1 MTIKKSL
8 RTVMACSLALGAFSF
23 LPVLQSQTSRSLT
36 EPHLTA
42 SPDARSSFATTL
54 ERQMRSKGND
64 VRVQLEGDALDTLR
78 IEWPTVHRSDI
89 YRFVTSPAAQRA
101 VRMGF
106 SSVLFTNGSQR
117 WEYNLTRESMVS
129 SPENL

>member
-8 RTVMACSLALGAFSF
+8 GTVMACSLALIAFS
-23 LPVLQSQTSRSLT
+23 LSPALQSQTKRSSNVQRGA
-36 EPHLTA
+36 A
-42 SPDARSSFATTL
+42 SSDARSSFATTL
-54 ERQMRSKGND
+54 ERQMRSEGTD
-64 VRVQLEGDALDTLR
+64 VRIQLEGDALDTLR
-78 IEWPTVHRSDI
+78 LEWPTVHRSDI
-89 YRFVTSPAAQRA
+89 YRFVNSPEAQRA

-106 SSVLFTNGSQR
+106 TSVLFTNGSRR

>member
-1 MTIKKSL
+1 MTIRKSL
-8 RTVMACSLALGAFSF
+8 RTVMACSLALGAFSL
-23 LPVLQSQTSRSLT
+23 LPALQSQTKRS
-36 EPHLTA
+36 A

-54 ERQMRSKGND
+54 ERQMRSKGTD
-64 VRVQLEGDALDTLR
+64 VRVQLEGEALDTLR
-78 IEWPTVHRSDI
+78 IEWPAVHRGDI

-117 WEYNLTRESMVS
+117 WEYNLKRESMVS